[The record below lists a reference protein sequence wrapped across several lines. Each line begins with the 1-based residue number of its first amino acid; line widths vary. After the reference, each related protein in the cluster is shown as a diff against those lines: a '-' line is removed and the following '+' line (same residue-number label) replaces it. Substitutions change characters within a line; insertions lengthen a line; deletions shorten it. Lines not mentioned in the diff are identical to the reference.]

1 MGVTVACIASEKI
14 NHPLDADRIEGRRLG
29 PCKTPL
35 GDSHGVFL
43 CDAREPAFYFLPRY
57 GSTADAGRSGGVDP
71 RAGLYALKDLGA
83 EAVIEWSPAAA
94 IVHTM
99 TIGDLVVPTDLYDAT
114 HRRPQTY
121 FEDAPWG
128 ALRQLPVFCPTL
140 RRAAGQALHEMK
152 LVYHGAGT
160 VAVTDGPRLETPA
173 EIRMLAHVGTELVTH
188 SFAPEVFLAKE
199 LQLCYAAICYVV
211 SYAETGSP
219 HRPLTVGNLF
229 GGPAHVSE
237 DQRLA
242 STVAAMGEIV
252 RNIITAMDAAPR
264 ECRCESTMA
273 DHIRRYDLP
282 DDWRGWFA

>member
-14 NHPLDADRIEGRRLG
+14 NDPLDADRIEGRRLPPRG
-29 PCKTPL
+29 TPF
-35 GDSHGVFL
+35 GDSCGVFL

-57 GSTADAGRSGGVDP
+57 GSTADADRSGGVDP
-71 RAGLYALKDLGA
+71 RAGLYALKDLGVQT
-83 EAVIEWSPAAA
+83 VIEWAPSAA

-99 TIGDLVVPTDLYDAT
+99 TIGDLVVPTDLLDWT
-114 HRRPQTY
+114 RRRPRTF
-121 FEDAPWG
+121 FEGAPWG

-140 RRAAGQALHEMK
+140 RRAAGEALHEMK

-188 SFAPEVFLAKE
+188 SFAPDVFLAKE
-199 LQLCYAAICYVV
+199 LQMCYAAICYVV

-219 HRPLTVGNLF
+219 HRPLTVGSLF
-229 GGPAHVSE
+229 GGPAQVTE
-237 DQRLA
+237 EQRLA

-252 RNIITAMDAAPR
+252 RNIITTMDDTPR
-264 ECRCESTMA
+264 QCRCESTMA
-273 DHIRRYDLP
+273 DHIRQYGLP
-282 DDWRGWFA
+282 DDWHEWFN